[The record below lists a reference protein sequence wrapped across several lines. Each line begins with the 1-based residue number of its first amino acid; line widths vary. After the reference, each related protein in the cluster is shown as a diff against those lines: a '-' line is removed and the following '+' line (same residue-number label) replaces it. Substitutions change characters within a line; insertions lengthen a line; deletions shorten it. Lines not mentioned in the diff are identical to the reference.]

1 MRIAHEMAEMTDGL
15 MSDALVQAGVPLGRA
30 GTAND
35 MAGLILFLASRAG
48 SYVDGAVQLTDGGRL
63 SLFPSTY

>member
-1 MRIAHEMAEMTDGL
+1 MRIAYEMAEMTDGL

-48 SYVDGAVQLTDGGRL
+48 SYVDGTVHLTDGGRL

>member
-1 MRIAHEMAEMTDGL
+1 MTEGFMNDG
-15 MSDALVQAGVPLGRA
+15 LVQAGVPLGRA

-35 MAGLILFLASRAG
+35 MAGLILFLASKAG
-48 SYVDGAVQLTDGGRL
+48 AYVDGTVHLTDGGRL